1 MRYVFSYIILLVLVC
16 LLLALNLG
24 VGSVATPG
32 QILAALMDSAGEGT
46 AAGIFW
52 RIRFPR
58 ALAAALLGGA
68 LALSGFLLQTFFANP
83 IAGPFVLGISS
94 GAKLVV
100 ALTMIAALGQG
111 FVLSSAALIAAAFMG
126 SMLSMGFILL
136 ISGKVRQ
143 MSLLIICGVMI
154 GYICS
159 AITDFAVTFADDS
172 NIVNLHN
179 WSLGSFSGTSWANV
193 RTMAVVVLA

>member
-1 MRYVFSYIILLVLVC
+1 MTRQMRYVSGYIILIALVC

-32 QILAALMDSAGEGT
+32 QILAALMDPAGEGT

-94 GAKLVV
+94 GDKLVGSV
-100 ALTMIAALGQG
+100 ANISARKDST
-111 FVLSSAALIAAAFMG
+111 SS
-126 SMLSMGFILL
+126 
-136 ISGKVRQ
+136 
-143 MSLLIICGVMI
+143 
-154 GYICS
+154 
-159 AITDFAVTFADDS
+159 
-172 NIVNLHN
+172 IVV
-179 WSLGSFSGTSWANV
+179 SPE
-193 RTMAVVVLA
+193 R